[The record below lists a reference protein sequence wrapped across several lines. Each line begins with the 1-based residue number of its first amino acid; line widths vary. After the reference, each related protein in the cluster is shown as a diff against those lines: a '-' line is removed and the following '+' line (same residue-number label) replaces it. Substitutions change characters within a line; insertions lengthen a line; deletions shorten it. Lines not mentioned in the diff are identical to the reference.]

1 MYSREQ
7 DYSAGVDLSTT
18 RNRIAIAIGQGNMMN
33 LRELLNFNLFLQ
45 VFDGTAAYFVLSK
58 GASELNPLVAAAI
71 DAWGLFWALLCWKVI
86 FCGLLVVLY
95 SLRHHRPSL
104 PRRGLTVLA
113 IVYSALGVSLVF
125 RLLESFT

>member
-1 MYSREQ
+1 MNVR
-7 DYSAGVDLSTT
+7 DL
-18 RNRIAIAIGQGNMMN
+18 
-33 LRELLNFNLFLQ
+33 LVFNLFLQ

-58 GASELNPLVAAAI
+58 GTSELNQFIAAAI

-86 FCGLLVVLY
+86 FCGLLLVLY

-104 PRRGLTVLA
+104 SQRGLTVIA

-125 RLLESFT
+125 HLLESFI